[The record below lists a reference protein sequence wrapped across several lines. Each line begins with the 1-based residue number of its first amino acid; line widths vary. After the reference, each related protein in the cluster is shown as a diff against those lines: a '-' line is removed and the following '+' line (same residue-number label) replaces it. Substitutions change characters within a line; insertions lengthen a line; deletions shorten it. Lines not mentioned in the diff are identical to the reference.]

1 MSNPF
6 SVLSRSCLL
15 VFALSLAFPSPAV
28 EFAQS
33 AVSAQKH
40 PVASPPVTRANSAAP
55 PAKSKSSASPLTHAQ
70 LASLLRRKIKYLFVI
85 YQENRSFD
93 SYFGTFPGADGLFSR
108 PLAQT
113 PGFAQPLL
121 DTNGSTI
128 TIEPFR
134 I

>member
-1 MSNPF
+1 MSSPF
-6 SVLSRSCLL
+6 AVLSRSCLL
-15 VFALSLAFPSPAV
+15 VFALSLAFLSPSA
-28 EFAQS
+28 EF
-33 AVSAQKH
+33 AQKH

-55 PAKSKSSASPLTHAQ
+55 PAKSKSSARPLTHAQ

-121 DTNGSTI
+121 DTN
-128 TIEPFR
+128 
-134 I
+134 